1 MCEIA
6 KNGQNEQG
14 VTERFKLFLAEIQ
27 ATLKVTARSIDNGL
41 FVLQLAQ
48 PLKDAKD
55 SYVFCKNFF
64 LIREKHELIHFVYVS
79 GSFGGV
85 YDPDPKIIIKF
96 VPNPDLTAF
105 HLKQLQSFFH
115 PPISKAVAAKSFAY
129 LFQRGWDNQ
138 ELSKELEIS
147 PVTVFRFRKSVT
159 QL

>member
-6 KNGQNEQG
+6 EKVQNEQG

-27 ATLKVTARSIDNGL
+27 AALKVTVRSIDNGL

-48 PLKDAKD
+48 PLKDGNC

-64 LIREKHELIHFVYVS
+64 LIREKHELTHFVTVS

-85 YDPDPKIIIKF
+85 YDPAPKIIIKF
-96 VPNPDLTAF
+96 EPNPDLTLI
-105 HLKQLQSFFH
+105 HLKQLRSFFH
-115 PPISKAVAAKSFAY
+115 PSISKVVASQSFIY

-138 ELSKELEIS
+138 ELAKELEIS

-159 QL
+159 Q